1 LRVGCRERARSN
13 EETKRMPKAIF
24 VLLVLVTLAACN
36 TISGAGEDVRA
47 AGSAITDEA
56 EETQSEM

>member
-1 LRVGCRERARSN
+1 MRPEHEGERA
-13 EETKRMPKAIF
+13 MPKAIF
-24 VLLVLVTLAACN
+24 ALLALVTLAACN

-56 EETQSEM
+56 EETQRQM